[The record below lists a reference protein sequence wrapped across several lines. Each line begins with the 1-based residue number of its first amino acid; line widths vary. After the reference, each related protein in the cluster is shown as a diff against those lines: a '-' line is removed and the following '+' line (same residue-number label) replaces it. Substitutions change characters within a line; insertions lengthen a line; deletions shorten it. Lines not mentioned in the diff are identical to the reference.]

1 MDVGSGRRR
10 SSIGGGVK
18 GGVVVAG
25 SVWESRMKSDEVK
38 GGIKVF
44 NGGGEDNNSNCEEN
58 GGKKMVVRKGQSGN
72 LVGVSGKRKT
82 WKGETFIENPIQIP
96 KEIVN
101 GGGAK
106 KSPVQVL
113 KKLGRSEEIISER
126 SPVQTR
132 IKATATRSDKDKDV
146 VAGDVHLRKSK
157 SESIDKS
164 DKISTS
170 NNFAQLRK
178 AKSDS
183 NKDFDGSNNTTT
195 PDDCLSVEEKIG
207 SEETCK
213 ELDVCQEKVI
223 SSETTTTTTTTT
235 TNVAVVKPEPEPE
248 PVPVPEPEPEQVSV
262 SVPAIDIDHPQIDDL
277 DEEEVDDE
285 EVEEEEEFEEFEEEV
300 EIEIE
305 KKNSVDIKEINVEEE
320 KPKRVVVLNN
330 NKVEAKK
337 RFNQFNNKTTTCF
350 TSTLN
355 KQPPPVIKRATICSN
370 FTKPT
375 RIPDD
380 HYQSFPETHY
390 NKNNNNSKLQNLVD
404 LIMWRDVSKSAFV
417 FGIGTFV
424 IVSSSYTQDLS
435 FSFISVISYLG
446 LVYLA
451 AIFLHRAI
459 ICRGVID
466 IDDKRYVVGEEEAV
480 WLLKMVLPYLNEF
493 LLKLKALFSGDPA
506 TTMKLAA
513 LLFVLARCGSSITI
527 WKMTK
532 LGFFGVFIIPK
543 VCSSYSIQLTAYG
556 KFWIRRFRDAWD
568 SCSHKKAMAVAIFTL
583 VWNLSSIVARIWA
596 AFMLFVALRYYQ
608 QKMVMN
614 DDWVEDHSTVE
625 TEDTWHKPIGCKEVQ
640 KPTRQINK
648 AKKGF

>member
-1 MDVGSGRRR
+1 MDEGSGRRR
-10 SSIGGGVK
+10 SSIVGG
-18 GGVVVAG
+18 VVAG

-44 NGGGEDNNSNCEEN
+44 NGGGGDNNNNNCEEN

-82 WKGETFIENPIQIP
+82 WKGETFIDNPIQIA
-96 KEIVN
+96 KEIAN

-106 KSPVQVL
+106 KSHVQVC

-132 IKATATRSDKDKDV
+132 IKTTATRSDKDKDV
-146 VAGDVHLRKSK
+146 VGDVHLRKSK

-170 NNFAQLRK
+170 NNLGQLRK

-183 NKDFDGSNNTTT
+183 NKDFDGSNNISTTL
-195 PDDCLSVEEKIG
+195 DVEEKIR
-207 SEETCK
+207 SEETCE
-213 ELDVCQEKVI
+213 ELGVCQEKVM
-223 SSETTTTTTTTT
+223 SSETTTTT
-235 TNVAVVKPEPEPE
+235 TNVAVVKPEAEPE
-248 PVPVPEPEPEQVSV
+248 AEQVSV
-262 SVPAIDIDHPQIDDL
+262 SVPVIDIDHPQIDDL
-277 DEEEVDDE
+277 DDE
-285 EVEEEEEFEEFEEEV
+285 KVEAEEEEEFEELEDEV
-300 EIEIE
+300 EIE

-320 KPKRVVVLNN
+320 KPKGVVV
-330 NKVEAKK
+330 EAH
-337 RFNQFNNKTTTCF
+337 KTTTCF
-350 TSTLN
+350 N
-355 KQPPPVIKRATICSN
+355 IQPPPVIKRATIYSN

-375 RIPDD
+375 TIPED
-380 HYQSFPETHY
+380 HYQSFPETH
-390 NKNNNNSKLQNLVD
+390 NNNNKLQNLVD
-404 LIMWRDVSKSAFV
+404 LVMWRDVSKSAFA

-424 IVSSSYTQDLS
+424 IVSSSYTQELS
-435 FSFISVISYLG
+435 FSFVSVISYLG

-451 AIFLHRAI
+451 AIFLYRAI
-459 ICRGVID
+459 ICRGVVD

-506 TTMKLAA
+506 TTMKLAVS
-513 LLFVLARCGSSITI
+513 LFVLARSGSSITI

-583 VWNLSSIVARIWA
+583 VWNLSSMVARIWA

-614 DDWVEDHSTVE
+614 DDWVEDHPKLESE
-625 TEDTWHKPIGCKEVQ
+625 ERIGRREGQ
-640 KPTRQINK
+640 RPTARQVNK

>member
-1 MDVGSGRRR
+1 MDVSSGRRR

-18 GGVVVAG
+18 SGVVVAG

-82 WKGETFIENPIQIP
+82 WKGETFIENPIQIA

-132 IKATATRSDKDKDV
+132 IKTTATRSDKDKDVV

-164 DKISTS
+164 DKICTS
-170 NNFAQLRK
+170 NNLAQLRK

-195 PDDCLSVEEKIG
+195 LDDCLSVEEKIR

-223 SSETTTTTTTTT
+223 SSETTTTTT
-235 TNVAVVKPEPEPE
+235 NVAVVKPEPEPE
-248 PVPVPEPEPEQVSV
+248 PEPKPEQVSV
-262 SVPAIDIDHPQIDDL
+262 SVPTIDIDHPQIDDL

-285 EVEEEEEFEEFEEEV
+285 EVQAEEEEFEEFEEEV

-330 NKVEAKK
+330 NEVEAKK

-355 KQPPPVIKRATICSN
+355 KQPPPVIKRATIYSN

-375 RIPDD
+375 TSSVPDD
-380 HYQSFPETHY
+380 HYQSFPETHC
-390 NKNNNNSKLQNLVD
+390 NNNNNKLQNLVD
-404 LIMWRDVSKSAFV
+404 LVMWRDVSKSAFV

-506 TTMKLAA
+506 TTMKLAV

-527 WKMTK
+527 WKMIK

-614 DDWVEDHSTVE
+614 DDWVEDHPTVKS
-625 TEDTWHKPIGCKEVQ
+625 EDTWHKPIGRKEGQ
-640 KPTRQINK
+640 RPTTSQVNK

>member
-18 GGVVVAG
+18 SGGVVAG

-44 NGGGEDNNSNCEEN
+44 NGGGEDNNNNNNNCEEN
-58 GGKKMVVRKGQSGN
+58 GRKKMVVRKGQSGN

-82 WKGETFIENPIQIP
+82 WKGDTFIENPIQIA

-132 IKATATRSDKDKDV
+132 IKTTATRSDKDKDV
-146 VAGDVHLRKSK
+146 VVGDVHLRKSK

-164 DKISTS
+164 DQISTS
-170 NNFAQLRK
+170 KNLAQLRK

-195 PDDCLSVEEKIG
+195 LDDCLSVEEKIG

-223 SSETTTTTTTTT
+223 SSETTTTTI
-235 TNVAVVKPEPEPE
+235 NVALVKLEPES
-248 PVPVPEPEPEQVSV
+248 EPEPEQVSV

-285 EVEEEEEFEEFEEEV
+285 EVEAEEEEEEEEFEEFEEEV
-300 EIEIE
+300 EIE

-320 KPKRVVVLNN
+320 KPKRVAVLNN
-330 NKVEAKK
+330 NKAEAKK
-337 RFNQFNNKTTTCF
+337 RFNQFNNKTTCSTL
-350 TSTLN
+350 TLN
-355 KQPPPVIKRATICSN
+355 KQPPPVIKRATIYSN

-375 RIPDD
+375 TSSVPDD

-390 NKNNNNSKLQNLVD
+390 NNNKLQNLVD
-404 LIMWRDVSKSAFV
+404 LVMWRDVSKSAFV

-451 AIFLHRAI
+451 AIFLYRAI

-466 IDDKRYVVGEEEAV
+466 IDDKRYVVGEEQAV

-493 LLKLKALFSGDPA
+493 MLKLKALFSGDPA
-506 TTMKLAA
+506 TTMKMAV

-543 VCSSYSIQLTAYG
+543 VCSSHSMQLTAYG

-583 VWNLSSIVARIWA
+583 VWNLSSIVARTWA

-614 DDWVEDHSTVE
+614 DDWVEDRPTAES
-625 TEDTWHKPIGCKEVQ
+625 EDTWHKPVGRREGQ
-640 KPTRQINK
+640 RPTTRQVNK